1 MDKDLQSIQE
11 VRDLLGQARQAQR
24 ALEVAPTVKA
34 LRERASEV
42 VSAELLRLEAKTPGL
57 TDRERQEVG
66 RTVRRV
72 VDKLLHVP
80 TVQVKKLSGEPGGTS
95 YAQALQ
101 RLFDLPL
108 STPQALYADTEIP
121 ADLMVGNR
129 MGRMSGPADIEGILR
144 PGTGGNRG

>member
-1 MDKDLQSIQE
+1 M
-11 VRDLLGQARQAQR
+11 
-24 ALEVAPTVKA
+24 
-34 LRERASEV
+34 
-42 VSAELLRLEAKTPGL
+42 
-57 TDRERQEVG
+57 G

-95 YAQALQ
+95 YAMALQ

-108 STPQALYADTEIP
+108 ETPAGIYADTDVP
-121 ADLMVGNR
+121 VDLMVGDR
-129 MGRMSGPADIEGILR
+129 MGRIGGAYADIEGIIQ